1 MIKILLVILAIGVS
15 QAAPTWV
22 GRWYVR
28 SSFSNND
35 QLCPVPAQL
44 TNATITVNNN
54 SGLTL
59 TAVSAGIDS
68 LSYWDLPWNS
78 SASGFNVCN
87 DSWCVT
93 SLIIGENATIAWTGY
108 GIYIGVRCNVTLSR
122 PAWLG
127 EWYVISTYTDS
138 HSWCPVPQLYSTRWN
153 SYSNGYLQSAGLTT
167 LYGSNMTFTLAWNPF
182 DRNVTGTYNGCNQT
196 GFITTLNGNSTASV
210 QITCPNCEYGWTITT
225 IPEIPPNSSLSD
237 TVIIQ
242 DPLEDSHSENIF
254 EEAYY

>member
-28 SSFSNND
+28 SSFSNSV

-127 EWYVISTYTDS
+127 EWYVISSYSDDDKR
-138 HSWCPVPQLYSTRWN
+138 CPAPLIYSIRWN
-153 SYSNGYLQSAGLTT
+153 SYFNGSLQSAGWAPVVGLN
-167 LYGSNMTFTLAWNPF
+167 LSYILAWNPF
-182 DRNVTGTYNGCNQT
+182 DRNVTGTDRGCNQT
-196 GFITTLNGNSTASV
+196 GSITTLNGNNTAFV
-210 QITCPNCEYGWTITT
+210 HIICPYCEYGWTITT
-225 IPEIPPNSSLSD
+225 FPEIPPNISLSD